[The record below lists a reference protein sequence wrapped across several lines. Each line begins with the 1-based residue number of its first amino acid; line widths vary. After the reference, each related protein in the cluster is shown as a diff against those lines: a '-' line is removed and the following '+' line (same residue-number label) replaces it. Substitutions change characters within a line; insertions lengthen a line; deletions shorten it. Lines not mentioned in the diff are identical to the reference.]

1 MRNLKSVCL
10 GLAAAGALT
19 LSAFSNAQDDT
30 AASLDELLNMVQS
43 AKVGE
48 TKEQRAR
55 EAAFRSQKSQQ
66 GALLRTAQSE
76 KTSQERRSATLEAQA
91 KELEE
96 EIKQLRALREERLG
110 SLNELFGHMT
120 STAGDLRSNVESS
133 LISAQYPGREV
144 FLNDLID
151 KMNSETKLPTTGE
164 LEQLWSELLRE
175 VVESGKIV
183 SFPAVVADVAGNK
196 TERTVVRVG
205 NYNLM
210 SDGKY
215 LDFNPETGSLSD
227 LPRQPESNN
236 SAALQSATEGFT
248 KVGLDPTGPL
258 GGQLLRAFIDKPTL
272 KERWEQGGLVGMYI
286 LTPLFFIGILIALWR
301 FVVLS
306 GISSKVN
313 SQLKAKSANTNNP
326 LGRVLKVAEDN
337 PGIDSESLELKL
349 EEAVLK
355 EKPAIDS
362 MLPTLKIISMVGPLL
377 GLLGTVTGMIIV
389 FQAITIYGAGD
400 PKAMAG
406 GISSALVTTV
416 KGLIVAIP
424 IVLLHTFLNGKAKK
438 ITHILEEQS
447 AGMIANKAEK

>member
-30 AASLDELLNMVQS
+30 AASLDELLSMVQS

-215 LDFNPETGSLSD
+215 LDFNPETGTLSD

-236 SAALQSATEGFT
+236 SSALQSATEGFT

-301 FVVLS
+301 FIVLS

-313 SQLKAKSANTNNP
+313 SQLKAKSANPNNP